1 MVMRYNESRMVVS
14 KLNDHIIMSGLSYE
28 NLKSFI
34 EAKLSARCFKLNR
47 KGITKQKENDYFEKM
62 LTKRKIDTAEMEKML
77 DFNKWL
83 IAENLEEMFTAF
95 SYKLEFQAAIRHTK
109 SDPEDVEEMINKV
122 LYLLGISF
130 KENKEAL
137 RFVIHVLS
145 KKIIL
150 SKALKDLDWE
160 YDQIKHNVS
169 KKYNLNSA
177 EVEEEI
183 EKVIK
188 EELKPDNFL
197 GIPKD
202 ITVNEFFTVIEKHI
216 LNY

>member
-1 MVMRYNESRMVVS
+1 
-14 KLNDHIIMSGLSYE
+14 
-28 NLKSFI
+28 
-34 EAKLSARCFKLNR
+34 
-47 KGITKQKENDYFEKM
+47 M

-137 RFVIHVLS
+137 RFVIQVLS

-177 EVEEEI
+177 KVEEEI

>member
-1 MVMRYNESRMVVS
+1 MRYNESRMVVS

-177 EVEEEI
+177 KVEEEI

>member
-1 MVMRYNESRMVVS
+1 MRYNESRMVVS

-28 NLKSFI
+28 NLKSLI

-47 KGITKQKENDYFEKM
+47 
-62 LTKRKIDTAEMEKML
+62 KRKIDTAEMEKML

-137 RFVIHVLS
+137 RFVIQVLS

-177 EVEEEI
+177 KVEEEI

>member
-1 MVMRYNESRMVVS
+1 MRYNESRMVVS

-137 RFVIHVLS
+137 RFVIQVLS

-197 GIPKD
+197 SIPKD

>member
-95 SYKLEFQAAIRHTK
+95 SYKLEFQATIRHTK

-130 KENKEAL
+130 KENKAAL

-177 EVEEEI
+177 KVEEEI

>member
-1 MVMRYNESRMVVS
+1 MRYNESRMVVS

-28 NLKSFI
+28 NLKSLI

-137 RFVIHVLS
+137 RFVIQVLS

-177 EVEEEI
+177 EVEEGI

>member
-1 MVMRYNESRMVVS
+1 MRYNESRMVVS

-137 RFVIHVLS
+137 RFVIQVLS

-177 EVEEEI
+177 KVEEEI

>member
-1 MVMRYNESRMVVS
+1 MRYNESRMVVS

>member
-1 MVMRYNESRMVVS
+1 MRYNESRMVVS

-137 RFVIHVLS
+137 RFVIQVLS

>member
-137 RFVIHVLS
+137 RFVIQVLS

-177 EVEEEI
+177 KVEEEI